1 MSILCIDF
9 FMILNKIVNWKPS
22 HSSVLTLED
31 LIGFTIEIQ
40 MIWDSSNILVE
51 EYTFVDVS

>member
-31 LIGFTIEIQ
+31 LIGVTIEIQ

>member
-22 HSSVLTLED
+22 HSSVLTPED

>member
-1 MSILCIDF
+1 MSILSIEF

>member
-31 LIGFTIEIQ
+31 LIGVTIEMQ